1 MIFGSFLAALGQLG
15 DRRFLRVMGIGLALT
30 LVLLLGVYAGF
41 VQLVDWFTPETL
53 TLPWVGEVHWAK
65 DLLGWG
71 SILLMIALSVFLM
84 VPVAALFSGL
94 FLEDVADAV
103 EERHYPALPAVKR
116 MGIYQSLI
124 GSVNFFGVLIAVN
137 AVALVLYAFV
147 GPFAPLMFWAV
158 NGYLLGR
165 EYFQTVAYRRMDRR
179 AAQAL
184 RRAWRGRIWL
194 AGALMAAPLSLPFV
208 NLIIPVLGVA
218 TFTHLF
224 HRTMAEEA
232 RALPSRSRDI

>member
-1 MIFGSFLAALGQLG
+1 MILGSFLAAIGQLT
-15 DRRFLRVMGIGLALT
+15 DRRFLRVAGIGLALSLAL
-30 LVLLLGVYAGF
+30 LVGVYAGF
-41 VQLVDWFTPETL
+41 VQLVDWLTPDRL
-53 TLPWVGEVHWAK
+53 TLPWVGEVPWVN

-71 SILLMIALSVFLM
+71 SLLLMMGLSVFLM

-94 FLEDVADAV
+94 FLEDVAQAV
-103 EERHYPALPAVKR
+103 EDRHYPGLAQVPHRGV
-116 MGIYQSLI
+116 YDSLI
-124 GSVNFFGVLIAVN
+124 GSVNFFGVLL
-137 AVALVLYAFV
+137 VANLLALLLYFFV
-147 GPFAPLMFWAV
+147 GPFAPLLFWAV

-224 HRTMAEEA
+224 HRIMAEEA
-232 RALPSRSRDI
+232 RALPSRTRDI